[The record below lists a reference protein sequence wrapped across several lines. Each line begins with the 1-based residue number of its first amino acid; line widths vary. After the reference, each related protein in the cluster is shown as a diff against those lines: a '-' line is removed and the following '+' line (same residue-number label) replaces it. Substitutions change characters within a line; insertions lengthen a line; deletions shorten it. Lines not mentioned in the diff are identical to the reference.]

1 MNGLGKAVKWYM
13 LSVTLLCGLAFA
25 AGVLAVKMEQDATHS
40 KLKHSA
46 VTLKMED
53 GRTVI
58 CNWTENGS
66 MILET
71 TCQYKVRWM
80 P

>member
-1 MNGLGKAVKWYM
+1 MDKVGRAMMWYM
-13 LSVTLLCGLAFA
+13 LGVVAVCGLAFA
-25 AGVLAVKMEQDATHS
+25 AGVLAVRMEKTATHS
-40 KLKHSA
+40 KLKHSV
-46 VTLKMED
+46 VTLTMDD

-66 MILET
+66 RILET
-71 TCQYKVRWM
+71 TCQYKTRWM